1 MCLEAGAVIVY
12 AVDFV
17 VQNLTPRHDPKTPKH
32 LHAVSDCERGDLHG
46 SIQDSVLLESPQN
59 QGFVKMDEAAKD
71 KLQRMGILSGI
82 AIALHNIPSGIAT
95 FTAEIED
102 PAIGASMAISVGL
115 HNIAE
120 GIAIAA
126 PVCFATGSKRK
137 AVMCDG
143 HDPGQAILCGIVAGM
158 MATIAMKEIFPTA
171 YTYANGRIDL
181 VSNGGLLG
189 MVLMALNL
197 WFFKHMGIVVTDFL
211 QYLEDPDVAVAVAVI
226 KALTRVILHSE
237 ATTMMQMEG
246 ELQGAAQQLRTFQA
260 ADDQTLTTRFHNS
273 IATTAGCQLFLRYVT
288 RCFLEFDDFD
298 LCRSQLIDRGKLF
311 AETSLSSRQR
321 ISDVGHN
328 FIRDGMKVLTHGKSR
343 VVIALLR
350 EAAKSKNFSVFVTEG
365 KSTTSGVGTAKEL
378 AQAGIPTTVILDS
391 AVAYYM
397 EQVDIVIVGAEG
409 VVENG
414 GIVNSIGTYST
425 AVIAQALKKQFYV
438 AAESYKFARLYP
450 LTQRDLP
457 QKHMAAISGGELTDV
472 TIQNVSYESPFF
484 DYTPPGY
491 IALMFTD
498 LGVLTPSAVS
508 DELIKLYQ

>member
-1 MCLEAGAVIVY
+1 MTMT
-12 AVDFV
+12 
-17 VQNLTPRHDPKTPKH
+17 Q
-32 LHAVSDCERGDLHG
+32 
-46 SIQDSVLLESPQN
+46 
-59 QGFVKMDEAAKD
+59 
-71 KLQRMGILSGI
+71 
-82 AIALHNIPSGIAT
+82 
-95 FTAEIED
+95 
-102 PAIGASMAISVGL
+102 
-115 HNIAE
+115 
-120 GIAIAA
+120 
-126 PVCFATGSKRK
+126 
-137 AVMCDG
+137 
-143 HDPGQAILCGIVAGM
+143 
-158 MATIAMKEIFPTA
+158 
-171 YTYANGRIDL
+171 
-181 VSNGGLLG
+181 
-189 MVLMALNL
+189 
-197 WFFKHMGIVVTDFL
+197 VVTDFL

-328 FIRDGMKVLTHGKSR
+328 FIRDGMVSWCEFTCCVPVFHHSSFEIRVQTLNWKLFFRIFGTYVEVLTHGKSR

-472 TIQNVSYESPFF
+472 TIQNVSYISNYSKNRHNHGQISVASKETKWRDDIFSGLFAVYPPTHISAEALILTMHEEW
-484 DYTPPGY
+484 YT
-491 IALMFTD
+491 IAALRQSNNTTD
-498 LGVLTPSAVS
+498 N
-508 DELIKLYQ
+508 